1 MPLIAGE
8 EDTGPLVKALIDSA
22 PGKHLIA
29 YREWMT
35 LPELVAAFTT
45 ATGLP
50 AEYVALPVGEPKGL
64 LPSDLQQ
71 VVDDMWGLF
80 NEFGYEAREDSTVIH
95 PSQVCE
101 DQWLPCLSRFTDNH
115 SLSIR
120 LDFPVLP
127 IISRSRIGALLA
139 KLPSAPDVIRRHC
152 RRPRGQRLVS
162 ACGDANG
169 KNRV

>member
-1 MPLIAGE
+1 MPRNVNGTIQFISNLDKDLKMPLIAGE

-35 LPELVAAFTT
+35 LPEMVAAFTV

-71 VVDDMWGLF
+71 VVDDMWGFF

-95 PSQVCE
+95 PSQLE
-101 DQWLPCLSRFTDNH
+101 H
-115 SLSIR
+115 S
-120 LDFPVLP
+120 P
-127 IISRSRIGALLA
+127 
-139 KLPSAPDVIRRHC
+139 KLPSVADWFKK
-152 RRPRGQRLVS
+152 QDWSFVS
-162 ACGDANG
+162 GGA
-169 KNRV
+169 

>member
-35 LPELVAAFTT
+35 LPELVAAFTA

-71 VVDDMWGLF
+71 VVDDMWGYF
-80 NEFGYEAREDSTVIH
+80 NEFGYEAREDSNVIH
-95 PSQVCE
+95 PIQVCANR
-101 DQWLPCLSRFTDNH
+101 WLSRVEVILLT
-115 SLSIR
+115 
-120 LDFPVLP
+120 
-127 IISRSRIGALLA
+127 IIA
-139 KLPSAPDVIRRHC
+139 
-152 RRPRGQRLVS
+152 
-162 ACGDANG
+162 
-169 KNRV
+169 

>member
-35 LPELVAAFTT
+35 LPELVAAFTA

-71 VVDDMWGLF
+71 VVDDMWGFF

-95 PSQVCE
+95 PSQVCANR
-101 DQWLPCLSRFTDNH
+101 WLPRVEVILLT
-115 SLSIR
+115 
-120 LDFPVLP
+120 
-127 IISRSRIGALLA
+127 IIAGIPA
-139 KLPSAPDVIRRHC
+139 
-152 RRPRGQRLVS
+152 
-162 ACGDANG
+162 
-169 KNRV
+169 